1 MPSIKFETS
10 AALTSEQEKCAAL
23 EITALCA
30 ELLNKPVAVIQV
42 RVESSLTISFGGEVS
57 ENSAFLSIAMIGK
70 IAPEVRAVL
79 PEKFA
84 ALFEKY
90 GIDRKKIFLNYTE
103 TAPEAWGWL

>member
-10 AALTSEQEKCAAL
+10 AVLTPEQEKNVAVD
-23 EITALCA
+23 ITALCV
-30 ELLNKPVAVIQV
+30 ELLNKPIEVVQV
-42 RVESSLTISFGGEVS
+42 RVESGLTITFGGKAS
-57 ENSAFLSIAMIGK
+57 ANSAFLSIAMIGK
-70 IAPEVRAVL
+70 IAPDVRAIL

-90 GIDRKKIFLNYTE
+90 GINRKELFLNYTE